1 MHNSMK
7 LAGFKDEE
15 EIKRRTDE
23 ALRLVD
29 LGKYQHKS
37 GDALS
42 GGQKQR
48 VAIARALIKGTN
60 IILADE
66 PTGNLDA
73 ENTVKVMDILKEISK
88 TRLVVL
94 VTHETSLI
102 NRYAD
107 SHIELIDGVL
117 QSDTTVLDV
126 EGYKLASDKDMD
138 VPMFLQSDAKH
149 TGRLFNIKNII

>member
-1 MHNSMK
+1 
-7 LAGFKDEE
+7 
-15 EIKRRTDE
+15 
-23 ALRLVD
+23 
-29 LGKYQHKS
+29 
-37 GDALS
+37 
-42 GGQKQR
+42 
-48 VAIARALIKGTN
+48 
-60 IILADE
+60 
-66 PTGNLDA
+66 
-73 ENTVKVMDILKEISK
+73 MDILKEISK

-149 TGRLFNIKNII
+149 TGRLFNIKILFIIYFIMMRRGRAMPLKDYS